1 MDRDIAEE
9 IHTHLLEAAEAL
21 RRAEFAGGKLPN
33 KDERRAFMKLL
44 VDVIV
49 PLHFELLRTLYDEHP
64 ELRPP
69 SRDPPEIVSM
79 LRWQDVSLPH
89 PISEAYLDALI
100 FAELK
105 PRFLKMARIVGNV
118 CLRCEEQ
125 MNPVDAEIIAARV
138 IAHAE
143 AGRIEGAGDLRMWRH
158 SEVRLPS

>member
-1 MDRDIAEE
+1 MDRNQAVE
-9 IHTHLLEAAEAL
+9 IKKHLNEVGNALDRASRALFKLGKQEHEPFNEAL
-21 RRAEFAGGKLPN
+21 IE
-33 KDERRAFMKLL
+33 MYSTLL
-44 VDVIV
+44 FR
-49 PLHFELLRTLYDEHP
+49 LFRTLYAQHP
-64 ELRPP
+64 ELEP
-69 SRDPPEIVSM
+69 PPEPPTIVST

-118 CLRCEEQ
+118 CVRCEEQ

-138 IAHAE
+138 IALAE

-158 SEVRLPS
+158 SEVRLRP

>member
-1 MDRDIAEE
+1 MDRKQAAE
-9 IHTHLLEAAEAL
+9 IKRHLLNAGRALNRADFALYKLGKAE
-21 RRAEFAGGKLPN
+21 REPFAEMMFDLYHT
-33 KDERRAFMKLL
+33 
-44 VDVIV
+44 
-49 PLHFELLRTLYDEHP
+49 LHFKVLPTLYAQHP
-64 ELRPP
+64 ELEP
-69 SRDPPEIVSM
+69 PPEPPTIVST

-118 CLRCEEQ
+118 CVRCEAQ

-138 IAHAE
+138 IALAE

-158 SEVRLPS
+158 SEVRLRP

>member
-1 MDRDIAEE
+1 MDRDQAKE
-9 IHTHLLEAAEAL
+9 IKKHLTGLSRGLERALEALVKLDKPDQAL
-21 RRAEFAGGKLPN
+21 FKDALLDMHTLLIFKLKP
-33 KDERRAFMKLL
+33 
-44 VDVIV
+44 
-49 PLHFELLRTLYDEHP
+49 TLYREYPDLE
-64 ELRPP
+64 PP
-69 SRDPPEIVSM
+69 DPPQITST

-118 CLRCEEQ
+118 CVRCEEQ

-138 IAHAE
+138 IALAE

-158 SEVRLPS
+158 SEVRLRP